1 MVTTVFLHRNTT
13 RVKNPVLNA
22 SVVVAIWL
30 AASSTVV
37 ADEHEPFVDAVLDC
51 RPLES
56 AEQRLQCYDA
66 IVDGYAPGGAVA
78 AGAMETAAAGS
89 VEAEDPEDAFG
100 LPPEQDDSEELRQIE
115 ATIVKITPISAGWVS
130 IVLDNGHQWRQTNNS
145 TIPLSVGDEVLIRR
159 GIMGS
164 HTLTKDG
171 NSRTMK
177 VKRVQ

>member
-1 MVTTVFLHRNTT
+1 MVTTVFLLRNAT
-13 RVKNPVLNA
+13 RVQNPALNA
-22 SVVVAIWL
+22 SVGVAILL
-30 AASSTVV
+30 AAGSTAT
-37 ADEHEPFVDAVLDC
+37 ADEPFADAVLDC

-66 IVDGYAPGGAVA
+66 IVDGYVPGGAVA
-78 AGAMETAAAGS
+78 AGAMATAAAGS
-89 VEAEDPEDAFG
+89 VEGEDPEDAFG

-164 HTLTKDG
+164 HTLTKEG

>member
-1 MVTTVFLHRNTT
+1 MVTTVFLLRNTT
-13 RVKNPVLNA
+13 RAKKPVLNA
-22 SVVVAIWL
+22 SVVVAILL
-30 AASSTVV
+30 AASSTAT
-37 ADEHEPFVDAVLDC
+37 ADEPFVDAVLDC

-56 AEQRLQCYDA
+56 AEQRLQCYDD

-78 AGAMETAAAGS
+78 AGAMATAGAGS
-89 VEAEDPEDAFG
+89 VEGEDPEYAFG

-164 HTLTKDG
+164 HTLTKEG

>member
-1 MVTTVFLHRNTT
+1 MVTTVFLLRNTT
-13 RVKNPVLNA
+13 RVKKPVLNA
-22 SVVVAIWL
+22 GVVVAIL
-30 AASSTVV
+30 LTASSTAT
-37 ADEHEPFVDAVLDC
+37 ADEPFADAVLDC

-56 AEQRLQCYDA
+56 AEQRLQCYDD
-66 IVDGYAPGGAVA
+66 IVDGYAPSGAVA
-78 AGAMETAAAGS
+78 AGTMATAAAAS
-89 VEAEDPEDAFG
+89 VEGEDPEDAFG

-145 TIPLSVGDEVLIRR
+145 TIPLSVGDEVLILR

-164 HTLTKDG
+164 HTLTKEG
-171 NSRTMK
+171 NSRSMK